1 MGKFDLFSKDEETT
15 IPLNKTPESIAIVAK
30 ATEADFQKLLRTLE
44 SDHPEIKIIYKRI
57 SPGKLWIS
65 TTDPKINCKEAE
77 R

>member
-1 MGKFDLFSKDEETT
+1 MGKFDLFSKDEQST

-30 ATEADFQKLLRTLE
+30 ATEADFQKLLRTIE
-44 SDHPEIKIIYKRI
+44 FEHPEIKIIYKKI

-65 TTDPKINCKEAE
+65 TTDPGAQ